1 MQLSQ
6 EYCYQK
12 LLKSVISFLG
22 YNRKCSGCFFETQ
35 CSRVIVS
42 LFAGVQTRDQAAMTI
57 LTNHVVVCV
66 FADAHSALI
75 GLRSFIMPLRASNF
89 DYDELKH
96 VIIVGDKDY
105 IRKEWKSVCSFP
117 KISILNVR
125 LTWRYLLRCCSL
137 FLQLMAN
144 ILKN

>member
-1 MQLSQ
+1 
-6 EYCYQK
+6 
-12 LLKSVISFLG
+12 
-22 YNRKCSGCFFETQ
+22 
-35 CSRVIVS
+35 
-42 LFAGVQTRDQAAMTI
+42 MTI

-89 DYDELKH
+89 DYEELKH

-125 LTWRYLLRCCSL
+125 LATR
-137 FLQLMAN
+137 M
-144 ILKN
+144 LKLVNVAAFICA

>member
-1 MQLSQ
+1 
-6 EYCYQK
+6 
-12 LLKSVISFLG
+12 
-22 YNRKCSGCFFETQ
+22 
-35 CSRVIVS
+35 
-42 LFAGVQTRDQAAMTI
+42 MTI

-75 GLRSFIMPLRASNF
+75 GLRNFIMPLRASNF
-89 DYDELKH
+89 DYEELKH

-125 LTWRYLLRCCSL
+125 LSYTSGRKNDEVSNGFSRLSK
-137 FLQLMAN
+137 F
-144 ILKN
+144 LKN

>member
-1 MQLSQ
+1 
-6 EYCYQK
+6 
-12 LLKSVISFLG
+12 
-22 YNRKCSGCFFETQ
+22 
-35 CSRVIVS
+35 
-42 LFAGVQTRDQAAMTI
+42 MTI

-89 DYDELKH
+89 DYEELKH

-125 LTWRYLLRCCSL
+125 LSYFRGKISHAVAAYFPSL
-137 FLQLMAN
+137 QQ
-144 ILKN
+144 IYGKN

>member
-1 MQLSQ
+1 
-6 EYCYQK
+6 
-12 LLKSVISFLG
+12 
-22 YNRKCSGCFFETQ
+22 
-35 CSRVIVS
+35 
-42 LFAGVQTRDQAAMTI
+42 MTI

-89 DYDELKH
+89 DYEELKH

-125 LTWRYLLRCCSL
+125 LATRMLKLVNVAAFTFATRSVAVAKIADRTAYWHSHGNVATLT
-137 FLQLMAN
+137 MA
-144 ILKN
+144 IPDAEISEVR